1 MKKITMKRG
10 FGNPLGAIL
19 DPLKILVVLGLL
31 LSFLPTCQRKPPGGP
46 LELLYTAP
54 FETGIEKGSDLP
66 GTGIRYVGLSDK
78 GAEILIDDQTA
89 FKQKGDS
96 LGWKGNP
103 VENVDLDLSLRVLWF
118 TEETLY
124 VGGAAKATIRDP
136 MPEVAS
142 IPEVPVKYSNA
153 PVTYRVEKGDSIPGT
168 LVKYVGKAEE
178 GIELSG
184 VEGYPYRKLG
194 DSVVWE
200 GKLREKAFL
209 RLNVRVFFIAEDFIR
224 VAGTAALLLA
234 P

>member
-1 MKKITMKRG
+1 MKKR
-10 FGNPLGAIL
+10 AI
-19 DPLKILVVLGLL
+19 ILVVLGLL
-31 LSFLPTCQRKPPGGP
+31 LPFLPACQRKSPGGP

-66 GTGIRYVGLSDK
+66 GTGIHYVSLSDK
-78 GAEILIDDQTA
+78 GAEILIDDQIA

-96 LGWKGNP
+96 LDWKGSP
-103 VENVDLDLSLRVLWF
+103 VANVDLDLTLRVLWF

-124 VGGAAKATIRDP
+124 VGGAAQATVRDP
-136 MPEVAS
+136 LPVAAS
-142 IPEVPVKYSNA
+142 IPTEVPVKYSSA

-168 LVKYVGKAEE
+168 LVKYLGEAEE

-194 DSVVWE
+194 DSIVWE
-200 GKLREKAFL
+200 GKLREKVFL
-209 RLNVRVFFIAEDFIR
+209 QLNVRVIFIAEDFIR
-224 VAGTAALLLA
+224 VAGTATLLLA

>member
-1 MKKITMKRG
+1 
-10 FGNPLGAIL
+10 
-19 DPLKILVVLGLL
+19 VGLL

-46 LELLYTAP
+46 WELLYIAP
-54 FETGIEKGSDLP
+54 FETGIKKGSDLP
-66 GTGIRYVGLSDK
+66 GTGIRYLGLSDK

-96 LGWKGNP
+96 LGWKGAP
-103 VENVDLDLSLRVLWF
+103 VGNLDLNLSLRVLWV

-124 VGGAAKATIRDP
+124 VGGTARATVRDP
-136 MPEVAS
+136 VPEAVS
-142 IPEVPVKYSNA
+142 IPTEPPVKYSSA
-153 PVTYRVEKGDSIPGT
+153 PVTYQVKKGNYIPGT
-168 LVKYVGKAEE
+168 LIKYVGKQEE

-200 GKLREKAFL
+200 GKLLEGVFL
-209 RLNVRVFFIAEDFIR
+209 QLNVRVLFIAADFIN
-224 VAGTAALLLA
+224 VTGTAALTLT

>member
-1 MKKITMKRG
+1 MKKTAAM
-10 FGNPLGAIL
+10 
-19 DPLKILVVLGLL
+19 LVVLGLL
-31 LSFLPTCQRKPPGGP
+31 LSFLPTCQRKLPGGP

-66 GTGIRYVGLSDK
+66 GTGIHYVSLSDK
-78 GAEILIDDQTA
+78 GAEILIDDQIA

-96 LGWKGNP
+96 LDWKGNP
-103 VENVDLDLSLRVLWF
+103 VENVHLDLTLRVLWF

-124 VGGAAKATIRDP
+124 VGGATQATVRDP
-136 MPEVAS
+136 LPVAAS
-142 IPEVPVKYSNA
+142 IPTESPVKYSNA

-168 LVKYVGKAEE
+168 LVKYLGEAEE

-194 DSVVWE
+194 DSIVWE
-200 GKLREKAFL
+200 GKLRERVFL
-209 RLNVRVFFIAEDFIR
+209 QLNVRVIFIAEDFIR
-224 VAGTAALLLA
+224 VAGTATLLLA

>member
-1 MKKITMKRG
+1 MKKRTTV
-10 FGNPLGAIL
+10 
-19 DPLKILVVLGLL
+19 LVVLGLL
-31 LSFLPTCQRKPPGGP
+31 LSFLPACQRRPPGGP
-46 LELLYTAP
+46 WELLYIAP
-54 FETGIEKGSDLP
+54 FETGIKKGSDLP

-103 VENVDLDLSLRVLWF
+103 VGNVDLNLSLRVLWV
-118 TEETLY
+118 TEETVY
-124 VGGAAKATIRDP
+124 VGGTAKTTVRDP
-136 MPEVAS
+136 KPETAS
-142 IPEVPVKYSNA
+142 IPEVTVKYSNA

-184 VEGYPYRKLG
+184 VEGYPHRKLG
-194 DSVVWE
+194 DSIVWK
-200 GKLREKAFL
+200 GKLREGVFL
-209 RLNVRVFFIAEDFIR
+209 QLNVRVLFIAEDFIR
-224 VAGTAALLLA
+224 VAGTATLSLT